1 MRREAVVRWIEVNR
15 VFADKP
21 GVVRVG
27 LDRAAFSRAAGGK
40 MEESGATRDKTE
52 ESGAIGDKLEGPK
65 GGASPAP
72 TICCCT
78 WVGCS
83 WRHRCQ
89 IRIKRRVPCMA
100 ASMTNG
106 IIAALY
112 W

>member
-40 MEESGATRDKTE
+40 MEGSGATR
-52 ESGAIGDKLEGPK
+52 DKLEGPK